1 MNEEGELFK
10 LSTVL
15 QMAKV
20 GQNIQTIRI
29 IGDRLDPRALNNA
42 QSHTEVC
49 GPSHWRA
56 VSKWHLLAG

>member
-1 MNEEGELFK
+1 MEVSDLT

-15 QMAKV
+15 QMAER
-20 GQNIQTIRI
+20 QLNDIQFMKIVENMVE
-29 IGDRLDPRALNNA
+29 PRALMNA